1 MTPRI
6 TLLTGADMPV
16 PDDETVHLV
25 AALDRAGVQARIAVW
40 SDEEAITDPGDLV
53 VVRTTWDYTFMP
65 DRFLATLPRWGATL
79 QNPFPVIERNVRK
92 RYLLALADAG
102 VPVVPT
108 RLLTAGETLG
118 AATGRI
124 VLKPEIAAGADGIG
138 LFDADDPAAAAH
150 LQDLHRRGDVLLQP
164 YLESVQDGERSL
176 VYLGGEYS
184 HAVRKVPADGDFRV
198 QLEHGGTTIPYVPT
212 PAERR
217 LAEAALAEVG
227 HDLLYARV
235 DLVATP
241 DGPLL
246 MELELI
252 EPDLFLGHADG
263 AFDRFAA
270 VLAAAAR

>member
-1 MTPRI
+1 MTPRV

-25 AALDRAGVQARIAVW
+25 EALGRAGLQARIAVW
-40 SDEEAITDPGDLV
+40 SDEAAIADPGDLV

-65 DRFLATLPRWGATL
+65 DRFLATLPRWGSSL
-79 QNPFPVIERNVRK
+79 QNPFPVIAGNVAK
-92 RYLLALADAG
+92 RYLIALAEAG

-124 VLKPEIAAGADGIG
+124 VLKPEIAAGADGVG

-150 LQDLHRRGDVLLQP
+150 LETLYERGDVLLQP

-176 VYLGGEYS
+176 IYLGGEFS
-184 HAVRKVPADGDFRV
+184 HAVRKVPAGGDFRV
-198 QLEHGGTTIPYVPT
+198 QVEHGGVTTPHTPT
-212 PAERR
+212 AAELRV
-217 LAEAALAEVG
+217 AEASLAQVG

-270 VLAAAAR
+270 VIAAAAR